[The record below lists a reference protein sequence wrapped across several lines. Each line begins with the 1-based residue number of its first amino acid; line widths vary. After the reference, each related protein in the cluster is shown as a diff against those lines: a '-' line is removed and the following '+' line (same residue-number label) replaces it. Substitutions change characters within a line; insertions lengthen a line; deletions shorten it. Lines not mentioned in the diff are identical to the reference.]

1 MTKNEEVFLGLSYW
15 VASLDGNFDISE
27 KEFIEKSD
35 SFKSFYTADNF
46 EYCKK
51 NVIESSKNKDTKQFI
66 SEYLDGLNLSKE
78 ESKKLVTDLC
88 EIGASDGDFD
98 DIEKKYIG
106 FVIEALG
113 LENEKII
120 ESFEKPK
127 KNKNLVKDTSINSL
141 DVPRSLL
148 FAKKEEELIPVVKQK
163 IQNHIEKKLSIKGF
177 DLSISDLKINKTK
190 KLSTRVLHDNREIE
204 EDLEIN
210 YSGAIESRTVSKSSI
225 NLFESNCSGNPPT
238 RQDYE
243 FKNLLKVKKFRVD
256 GTNERVTCS
265 KCSGLRKVPCN
276 GCSGDGKNPCSSCN
290 GRGDNDCSNCTAG
303 ERHCYSCGGDGR
315 TSSYDYDLQRDVS
328 KTCSSC
334 AGRGRNPCGTCGRT
348 GRVGCSPC
356 SRTGL
361 VTCDTCS
368 GRGEIPCSRCDAQGS
383 FTYFLRISS
392 KLLKKENSSFIDGE
406 PDKQYITKNLGTE
419 EFEYS
424 KLFGKYE
431 LSKLKEH
438 APELKNLFKVIK
450 FDSAQKPK
458 KIRFDLEDCA
468 SMSFVITVAGNV
480 YVGGLNNEGKLYF
493 DETILDQLFF
503 NIIKT
508 LDVDNS
514 FKSIESIKSPVLV
527 QIPNFNETY
536 EKIGEYKTLRK
547 IVESTQKNEVK
558 LNKVRKLKNIDTSI
572 YSKFLIG
579 KIINKYRFISIVA
592 ALISHLPLWFFYPL
606 ISTVIAVLLIVVFF
620 QLNFSVSRYV
630 RNIKRDILSLH
641 KSWRKNFIIMYLLA
655 SVITISLGENE
666 DFYYTYFGE
675 NLPVFDPFRVLEFGI
690 DDAFLSV
697 ENKEKKQEIEMFKK
711 DSLGL
716 FHVNDFLKSWVNTVK
731 QTSGNLDENGSLGYK
746 QYDLDLYYINYE
758 PSQYIINDKLVKEK
772 NYLSLNL
779 FKNFKKEFK
788 VVDVKKFDNRLSL
801 LTDSLIIL
809 RPTGLKNY
817 SYYIKEG
824 SDYTID
830 FNGQKIENSKNRV
843 YIDLSD
849 EGYKEVKSKP
859 YSKWRFNGLGDEVIT
874 YGENI
879 EQDRENANFGYL
891 YLYNSYDTFYDLIS
905 REVNHFKIIRTGFT
919 SLENLSSIYENDLSQ
934 YIDIAKE
941 KKIKEEFDKTQR
953 EKRASAKRAL
963 EKERLK
969 KQAIINKNKSEE
981 AKRRLIV
988 KKRLEEEAKKAAKK
1002 REEEQKLQ
1010 KKQAQKSKVINS
1022 SIVWYSTEKK
1032 SESFSRPLKKLIRK
1046 IKRELDIELRKIDI
1060 LKPNGV
1066 VNEKDAITAY
1076 YFKNNQDL
1084 ELFKKNIE
1092 SFENVN
1098 LYYQNKN
1105 FILYY
1110 ISPNNYKLN

>member
-78 ESKKLVTDLC
+78 ESKKLVIDLC

-127 KNKNLVKDTSINSL
+127 KNKNLLKDTSINSL

-148 FAKKEEELIPVVKQK
+148 FAKKEEELIPVIKQK

-177 DLSISDLKINKTK
+177 DLTISDLKINKTK
-190 KLSTRVLHDNREIE
+190 KLSTRVLYDNREIE

-210 YSGAIESRTVSKSSI
+210 YSGAIESRTVSKSGI
-225 NLFESNCSGNPPT
+225 NLFESNCSGNPPI

-243 FKNLLKVKKFRVD
+243 FKNLSKVKKFRVD

-265 KCSGLRKVPCN
+265 KCSGLRKVTCY
-276 GCSGDGKNPCSSCN
+276 GCSGAGKNRCSGCN
-290 GRGDNDCSNCTAG
+290 GRGDNDCSNCTGG

-348 GRVGCSPC
+348 GRVRCSTC
-356 SRTGL
+356 SGTGQ
-361 VTCDTCS
+361 VTCYTCS

-468 SMSFVITVAGNV
+468 SMSFVVTVAGNV

-514 FKSIESIKSPVLV
+514 FKSIESIKSPVLA

-558 LNKVRKLKNIDTSI
+558 LNKVRKLKNVDTSI

-579 KIINKYRFISIVA
+579 KIINKYRFISILA

-620 QLNFSVSRYV
+620 S
-630 RNIKRDILSLH
+630 IKLFC
-641 KSWRKNFIIMYLLA
+641 KSIC
-655 SVITISLGENE
+655 
-666 DFYYTYFGE
+666 
-675 NLPVFDPFRVLEFGI
+675 
-690 DDAFLSV
+690 
-697 ENKEKKQEIEMFKK
+697 
-711 DSLGL
+711 
-716 FHVNDFLKSWVNTVK
+716 
-731 QTSGNLDENGSLGYK
+731 
-746 QYDLDLYYINYE
+746 
-758 PSQYIINDKLVKEK
+758 
-772 NYLSLNL
+772 
-779 FKNFKKEFK
+779 
-788 VVDVKKFDNRLSL
+788 
-801 LTDSLIIL
+801 
-809 RPTGLKNY
+809 
-817 SYYIKEG
+817 
-824 SDYTID
+824 
-830 FNGQKIENSKNRV
+830 QK
-843 YIDLSD
+843 
-849 EGYKEVKSKP
+849 
-859 YSKWRFNGLGDEVIT
+859 
-874 YGENI
+874 
-879 EQDRENANFGYL
+879 
-891 YLYNSYDTFYDLIS
+891 
-905 REVNHFKIIRTGFT
+905 H
-919 SLENLSSIYENDLSQ
+919 
-934 YIDIAKE
+934 
-941 KKIKEEFDKTQR
+941 
-953 EKRASAKRAL
+953 
-963 EKERLK
+963 
-969 KQAIINKNKSEE
+969 
-981 AKRRLIV
+981 
-988 KKRLEEEAKKAAKK
+988 KKRH
-1002 REEEQKLQ
+1002 
-1010 KKQAQKSKVINS
+1010 
-1022 SIVWYSTEKK
+1022 
-1032 SESFSRPLKKLIRK
+1032 LKF
-1046 IKRELDIELRKIDI
+1046 
-1060 LKPNGV
+1060 
-1066 VNEKDAITAY
+1066 T
-1076 YFKNNQDL
+1076 
-1084 ELFKKNIE
+1084 
-1092 SFENVN
+1092 
-1098 LYYQNKN
+1098 
-1105 FILYY
+1105 
-1110 ISPNNYKLN
+1110 